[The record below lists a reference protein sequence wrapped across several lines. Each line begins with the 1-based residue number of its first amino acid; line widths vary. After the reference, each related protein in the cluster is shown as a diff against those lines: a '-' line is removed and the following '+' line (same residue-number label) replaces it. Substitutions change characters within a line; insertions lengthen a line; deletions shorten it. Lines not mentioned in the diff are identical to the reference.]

1 MKKAVTH
8 TWLKNNEKTSDMKDD
23 QIVTLFPTSIDTI
36 VR

>member
-8 TWLKNNEKTSDMKDD
+8 TWPKNNEKTSDMKN